1 MAHTIIL
8 GYDGSE
14 CAKEALEVAIGLAR
28 EATGSTI
35 VVVHGVEVNLSL
47 GGGPMAAEL
56 MVPELQ
62 EVELPAEAAA
72 RCVLDEAA
80 ALIADAGVQAES
92 SLERTAPFAA
102 LLDAAKA
109 RNADMIVV
117 GNHGTGAIRGALLG
131 STAYKLLHHSTIPV
145 VVVPHRH

>member
-28 EATGSTI
+28 EATGSMI

-92 SLERTAPFAA
+92 SLERMAP
-102 LLDAAKA
+102 LSL
-109 RNADMIVV
+109 I
-117 GNHGTGAIRGALLG
+117 HI
-131 STAYKLLHHSTIPV
+131 
-145 VVVPHRH
+145 